1 MSQQCASCHC
11 QSLLSPSRCTPHGDH
26 VQPRPTMFETS
37 KQKDHYPKV
46 HSTHMARSS
55 VFVKDHPK
63 VESVRTLHLYKILTN
78 DIIDHMTSHDLP
90 AHAEASLPSCYSL
103 IAASKFPLSFSSHL
117 CIKANMGRIKA
128 GKKSSRANAAK
139 ATAAR
144 QKLHSPSPSASDKSE
159 IATLPSTSEDFGIS
173 DDESLHSM
181 SDHGNNVLQKQPLS
195 EAQALEFHRL
205 REENNWNSFLWEEL
219 PDTEYLEPQAELEDE
234 EDMEI
239 ADESALSVFSQ
250 FLSARRAEKLKEKET
265 DCKRKRGSY
274 TGKSKQTKLKDRKIG
289 ASLKD
294 QGFLGLKEFMQ
305 HKQTQKHELGSA
317 SEPSTPGVS
326 IPGTP
331 DVTSDESDDPGEP
344 ESADG
349 EIISQ
354 VL

>member
-1 MSQQCASCHC
+1 
-11 QSLLSPSRCTPHGDH
+11 
-26 VQPRPTMFETS
+26 
-37 KQKDHYPKV
+37 
-46 HSTHMARSS
+46 
-55 VFVKDHPK
+55 
-63 VESVRTLHLYKILTN
+63 
-78 DIIDHMTSHDLP
+78 
-90 AHAEASLPSCYSL
+90 
-103 IAASKFPLSFSSHL
+103 
-117 CIKANMGRIKA
+117 MGRIKA

-144 QKLHSPSPSASDKSE
+144 QKLRSPSPSASDKSE

-181 SDHGNNVLQKQPLS
+181 SDHGNNVLQEQPLS

-219 PDTEYLEPQAELEDE
+219 PDTECLEPQAELEDE

-239 ADESALSVFSQ
+239 ADESALAVFSQ
-250 FLSARRAEKLKEKET
+250 FLSNAQVAARRAEKLKEKET
-265 DCKRKRGSY
+265 GRKRKRGPY
-274 TGKSKQTKLKDRKIG
+274 TGKSKQTKLKHRKIG
-289 ASLKD
+289 ASLKG

-344 ESADG
+344 ESADE
-349 EIISQ
+349 EIIISEPVASSHPSSSDTCSRTEEPDYLNPVNLAHVKLRELLEAFSNDTYLLDNSLESASEKALNQ
-354 VL
+354 LNYRNFPVLERAAARLELETKNKAHDLVFRSRILAMWGTLSLYLDPTVAYT